1 VIDRTI
7 DRAGTSPLRSFP
19 HLLPEAEPGMVDI
32 TVCKSCSSPIV
43 PGHAFCPSCGAALHT
58 TATDSVETAEAV
70 EFEDPRLIALG
81 MAPSQIDPAAADLE
95 GAPAPELDAQAPATE
110 GLPVDS
116 AEARRS
122 SAGDAAARA
131 AAAREAAARAAAEK
145 VAAVNA
151 AADADAEAGPEPIS
165 NPLVPEPPEAQP
177 APDRTETSD
186 RILAPS
192 ATNRT
197 LGSIGAGRPSATPPA
212 TIVPGPAQVSGAAM
226 NVAGRADGPAAA
238 PARDRPAAPVV
249 PLTASQQ
256 MKATL
261 RSIAAEPKAEL
272 AATGLTALGGAFA
285 LVSFFLPWA
294 GQNGLGVGTVGLNPG
309 SGALDSA
316 AGWPLFAIVVVL
328 LAAILATDKLE
339 ELMPGLAPTIRRLT
353 EAAIPMFLGGLLLGV
368 GLLYQTLP
376 WGCGGGIALLVLGA
390 ALLIAGSIV
399 GLFFPAG
406 QRRE

>member
-1 VIDRTI
+1 VIDRTL

-19 HLLPEAEPGMVDI
+19 HLLPEAEPGMVDL

-43 PGHAFCPSCGAALHT
+43 PGHAFCPSCGAALQT
-58 TATDSVETAEAV
+58 TATASVEAEEAV

-81 MAPSQIDPAAADLE
+81 MASSQIDPAAADRE
-95 GAPAPELDAQAPATE
+95 GAPVPQVDAQAPATE
-110 GLPVDS
+110 GLPVDA

-122 SAGDAAARA
+122 SARDAAARA
-131 AAAREAAARAAAEK
+131 AAAAREAAAKAAAEK

-151 AADADAEAGPEPIS
+151 AADTDAGPEPIS
-165 NPLVPEPPEAQP
+165 NPLVPEWAQAQP

-197 LGSIGAGRPSATPPA
+197 LGSIGAGRPSATPAA
-212 TIVPGPAQVSGAAM
+212 TIVPGPAQVSGAAV
-226 NVAGRADGPAAA
+226 NVAGRADGPATAQ
-238 PARDRPAAPVV
+238 ARDRPAAPVV

-256 MKATL
+256 IKATL

-285 LVSFFLPWA
+285 LVSFFMPWA

-406 QRRE
+406 QRRD